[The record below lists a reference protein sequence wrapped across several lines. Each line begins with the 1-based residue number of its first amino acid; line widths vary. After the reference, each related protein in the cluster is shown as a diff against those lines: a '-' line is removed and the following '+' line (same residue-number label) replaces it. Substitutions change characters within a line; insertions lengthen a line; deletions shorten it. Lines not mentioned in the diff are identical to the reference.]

1 MTTSPTP
8 DPLLPGSFGLSHDPR
23 GRLVLIDAEG
33 RRQVGV
39 EPVRAF
45 PISEPAR
52 WVSICDAQGAELAFV
67 DDLADLPQQVRTV
80 LDEDLARRD
89 FVPVVERILSV
100 SAESE
105 PSDWDVLTDR
115 GATRFTLAND
125 DDIRRLGR
133 LGATIVDAHGTR
145 YLVPDL
151 SALDAASRRQLERYL

>member
-1 MTTSPTP
+1 MTTS
-8 DPLLPGSFGLSHDPR
+8 DLLLPGGFGLSHDPR

-33 RRQVGV
+33 RRHVGV

-45 PISEPAR
+45 PISDATR
-52 WVSICDAQGAELAFV
+52 WVSICDPQGAELAFI
-67 DDLADLPQQVRTV
+67 DDLADLPQQVRAV

-89 FVPVVERILSV
+89 FVPVVQRIVSV

-105 PSDWDVLTDR
+105 PSDWDVVTDR

-125 DDIRRLGR
+125 DDVRRLGR
-133 LGATIVDAHGTR
+133 QGATIVDVHGTR

-151 SALDAASRRQLERYL
+151 AALDAASRRLLERYL